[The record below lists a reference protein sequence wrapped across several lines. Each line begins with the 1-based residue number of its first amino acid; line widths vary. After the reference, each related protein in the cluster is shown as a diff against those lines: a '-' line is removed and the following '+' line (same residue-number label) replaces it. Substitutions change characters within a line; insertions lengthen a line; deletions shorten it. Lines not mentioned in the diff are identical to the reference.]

1 MKNTT
6 LALALGSAMILAGCG
21 GGGDSA
27 TPVTSAPVST
37 LSTITS
43 GNANNVASNAYG
55 ATTLI
60 GDSSSSFTGML
71 TGVSISGGGVG
82 VVAPVLKLIKHAG
95 SAPQLLTGVA
105 MSLNCSGGGT
115 VAIDATMRSQQTLSN
130 GDTMSVSAQNCVE
143 DGEVVNGKVSVTF
156 SNVTGDMLNTSTFGA
171 TLDMRFTNLSIASG
185 SEAVSVNGDMKVA
198 INQTNAISNSLSI
211 SGQSLQATEQRSG
224 STVATVTLANYTM
237 TGSTSG
243 NTVTSVSSFAVSGNS
258 TALGQ
263 FSYTV
268 KNLQPFVFTGRN
280 VPDSGSLIVN
290 GAASSVTLTVA
301 DSNGIRLD
309 YSAKGDGV
317 VTQTNTL
324 TWAAFLALYGSIP
337 GHRSRARTRRAS
349 RHEHRYLRV
358 QAHLPP
364 VWRVR
369 SSCKQS

>member
-6 LALALGSAMILAGCG
+6 LALALGSALMLAGCG

-27 TPVTSAPVST
+27 TPVSPAPVST

-43 GNANNVASNAYG
+43 GNANNVASNAYD

-71 TGVSISGGGVG
+71 TGVSISGRGVG

-115 VAIDATMRSQQTLSN
+115 VAIDATMRNQQTLSN
-130 GDTMSVSAQNCVE
+130 GDTMNVSAQNCVE
-143 DGEVVNGKVSVTF
+143 DGDIVNGKVSVAF

-171 TLDMRFTNLSIASG
+171 TLDLRFTNLSIASG
-185 SEAVSVNGDMKVA
+185 GEAVSVNGDMKVA

-237 TGSTSG
+237 TGSTNG
-243 NTVTSVSSFAVSGNS
+243 NTVTSASSFAVSGNS

-268 KNLQPFVFTGRN
+268 KNLQPFVYTGRT

-301 DSNGIRLD
+301 DSNGVRLD

-317 VTQTNTL
+317 ITQTGTL
-324 TWAAFLALYGSIP
+324 TWAAFLAL
-337 GHRSRARTRRAS
+337 
-349 RHEHRYLRV
+349 
-358 QAHLPP
+358 
-364 VWRVR
+364 
-369 SSCKQS
+369 